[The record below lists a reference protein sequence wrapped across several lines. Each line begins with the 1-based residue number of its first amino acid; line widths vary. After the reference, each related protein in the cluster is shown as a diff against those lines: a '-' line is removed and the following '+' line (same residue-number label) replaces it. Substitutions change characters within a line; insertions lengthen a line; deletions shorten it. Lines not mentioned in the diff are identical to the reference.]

1 MIKDIENI
9 LPSKLNNLIKAELQI
24 PHKWM
29 ENMGHEKAPIGLYWW
44 EYIKRVDKCA
54 VSAWKSGGKR
64 NFI

>member
-29 ENMGHEKAPIGLYWW
+29 ENMGHEKAPIGLY
-44 EYIKRVDKCA
+44 
-54 VSAWKSGGKR
+54 
-64 NFI
+64 